1 VVLDHADLQDN
12 PKKWWDEKRIQE
24 IVAPYIKK
32 WDADLVKNP
41 RRTFIA
47 RGQRVLTL
55 IHRS

>member
-1 VVLDHADLQDN
+1 MVLDHADLQDN

-41 RRTFIA
+41 HR
-47 RGQRVLTL
+47 TL
-55 IHRS
+55 IQGSTRPNIDS

>member
-1 VVLDHADLQDN
+1 MVLDHADLQDN

-41 RRTFIA
+41 HRTFIQGSTRA
-47 RGQRVLTL
+47 N
-55 IHRS
+55 IDS